1 MRFGGSSGFA
11 APIAWHSIIGLILAL
26 PPEVYDDVV
35 HASIEAAFCE
45 LGLQA
50 FRNEGGVN
58 AIGSAGGSALPPALC
73 SPASPPAA
81 RRHSRW
87 RVPERTPQRRRRMKE
102 MPAPPRAN
110 GFPPIRLSADRG
122 SLGPD
127 SPIPRARPILQPLP
141 RGPLCGAK
149 RRPRLS
155 IRATEDSPC
164 SSGRILSG
172 VHPRSSS

>member
-110 GFPPIRLSADRG
+110 GFNPGRFSAGRG
-122 SLGPD
+122 FLCPTALAAALARSFSHCPAGRSVARSATAAFD
-127 SPIPRARPILQPLP
+127 PR
-141 RGPLCGAK
+141 
-149 RRPRLS
+149 
-155 IRATEDSPC
+155 
-164 SSGRILSG
+164 
-172 VHPRSSS
+172 H

>member
-58 AIGSAGGSALPPALC
+58 AIGSAGGSALPPAPAL
-73 SPASPPAA
+73 PPHRPPPDDTRVGASP
-81 RRHSRW
+81 S
-87 RVPERTPQRRRRMKE
+87 ERLN
-102 MPAPPRAN
+102 A
-110 GFPPIRLSADRG
+110 
-122 SLGPD
+122 
-127 SPIPRARPILQPLP
+127 
-141 RGPLCGAK
+141 
-149 RRPRLS
+149 
-155 IRATEDSPC
+155 EDA
-164 SSGRILSG
+164 
-172 VHPRSSS
+172 